1 MTIDLPASL
10 EKELERL
17 AVMQGRDIG
26 ELVEEA
32 LRQYIEAA
40 STGSR
45 W

>member
-1 MTIDLPASL
+1 MTIELPASL
-10 EKELERL
+10 EKELEHL

-26 ELVEEA
+26 ELEEA

-40 STGSR
+40 STGSH